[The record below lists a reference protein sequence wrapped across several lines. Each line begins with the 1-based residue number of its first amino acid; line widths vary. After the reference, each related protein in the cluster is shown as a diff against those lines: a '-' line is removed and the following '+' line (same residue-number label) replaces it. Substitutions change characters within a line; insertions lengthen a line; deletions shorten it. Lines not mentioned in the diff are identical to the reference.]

1 MAAMA
6 IGNAAGGHAVS
17 DKERERKALRT
28 IAVSGR
34 AAQRHATT
42 SESQD
47 RLRER
52 TDELLAGLE
61 DEVRRDG
68 ADPDVLDDIDDE
80 RRRLEN

>member
-1 MAAMA
+1 M
-6 IGNAAGGHAVS
+6 S

-34 AAQRHATT
+34 AAQRDAAIG
-42 SESQD
+42 ESQNRVKD
-47 RLRER
+47 R

-68 ADPDVLDDIDDE
+68 ADPEVLEDIHEE
-80 RRRLEN
+80 RRRLED